1 MHWEM
6 LLAVE
11 IALTVVAVWFERYSC
26 VCTLVAVARTAVVVL
41 ASIAGCK

>member
-6 LLAVE
+6 LLAIE
-11 IALTVVAVWFERYSC
+11 IALTVVAVWLERYSC
-26 VCTLVAVARTAVVVL
+26 VCTLVAIARTAVVVL

>member
-11 IALTVVAVWFERYSC
+11 IALTIAAVWLGGYGW
-26 VCTLVAVARTAVVVL
+26 VCTLVAVVRTAAVIL
-41 ASIAGCK
+41 TSISGSR